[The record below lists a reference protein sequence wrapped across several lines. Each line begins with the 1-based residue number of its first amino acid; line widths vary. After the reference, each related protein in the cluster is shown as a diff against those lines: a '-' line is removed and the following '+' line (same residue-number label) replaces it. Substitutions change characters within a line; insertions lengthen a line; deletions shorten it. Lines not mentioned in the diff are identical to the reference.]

1 MNGRPD
7 VRGDGKKTIYPK
19 MTHMGQNSTHQ
30 LKLLMK
36 KNYRTRLVVL
46 ISIFSLGFSSCLK
59 EQAPPIAA
67 EFSFELADGNQ
78 TSPVTIKLTN
88 ESFGA
93 DKYEWSFEGGAPS
106 T

>member
-1 MNGRPD
+1 MKMRY
-7 VRGDGKKTIYPK
+7 KTP
-19 MTHMGQNSTHQ
+19 
-30 LKLLMK
+30 
-36 KNYRTRLVVL
+36 LVIL
-46 ISIFSLGFSSCLK
+46 FSLFFVGISSCLK

-106 T
+106 TSTSKNPENV